1 MGTKRIEIVPTN
13 WPGIHVDT
21 YQMLSGD
28 SFYEMEVEYLTE
40 EMRVVDSDDWDER
53 VHYFDFDHAAIV
65 ADFAAMSWDYVS
77 SNLLEGFIV
86 DSGRIDSASPREY
99 NFTSDSYSVEVEVD
113 VEALEAATPGFDLE
127 RYVEEHWQS
136 RDGFFSFVPSRCE
149 RVDWDPRSEIGLQ
162 MRLESVVR
170 EALEDG
176 SLVEYYNLHL
186 WEYEHEVYSDHCTL
200 SPALQAL
207 VDQQRG

>member
-1 MGTKRIEIVPTN
+1 MGNKVIEIVPTN

-21 YQMLSGD
+21 YHMLSGD
-28 SFYEMEVEYLTE
+28 SFYESEVQYLTE
-40 EMRVVDSDDWDER
+40 EMQVVGSEDWDER
-53 VHYFDFDHAAIV
+53 VHYLDFDHAAIV
-65 ADFAAMSWDYVS
+65 ADFAALSWDYVCE
-77 SNLLEGFIV
+77 NLIGEFIV
-86 DSGRIDSASPREY
+86 ESGQVNSSSPREY

-127 RYVEEHWQS
+127 RYVARYWKS

-149 RVDWDPRSEIGLQ
+149 EVDWDPRSEIGLR

-170 EALEDG
+170 EAFADRSLMEDYD
-176 SLVEYYNLHL
+176 SHMWEQEY
-186 WEYEHEVYSDHCTL
+186 EVYSEHCTL

>member
-1 MGTKRIEIVPTN
+1 MGSKVIEIVPTN

-21 YQMLSGD
+21 YHMLNGD
-28 SFYEMEVEYLTE
+28 SFYESEVQYLTE
-40 EMRVVDSDDWDER
+40 EMQVVDSEDWDDR
-53 VHYFDFDHAAIV
+53 VHYLEFDHAAIV
-65 ADFAAMSWDYVS
+65 EFFAAASWDYVCE
-77 SNLLEGFIV
+77 NLIGEFIV
-86 DSGRIDSASPREY
+86 EAGQVNSSSPREY

-127 RYVEEHWQS
+127 RYVAEHWQS
-136 RDGFFSFVPSRCE
+136 RDGFISFVPGRCE
-149 RVDWDPRSEIGLQ
+149 DAGWDPRSEIGLQ

-170 EALEDG
+170 EALEEGRLADD
-176 SLVEYYNLHL
+176 YNLHM
-186 WEYEHEVYSDHCTL
+186 WEQEHEVYSEHCTL